1 MRRLLDP
8 RFARMRAQGFDSA
21 MEQRDAEMRRILD
34 RAEEGAAQP
43 GDMLAIRNY
52 LGL

>member
-1 MRRLLDP
+1 
-8 RFARMRAQGFDSA
+8 
-21 MEQRDAEMRRILD
+21 MEKRDAEMRRILD
-34 RAEEGAAQP
+34 RAEKGVAQP